1 MIVCLLKGI
10 LKYCLQVFTNSLIL
24 SDDAK
29 RFAVAREI
37 ERGKTD
43 GYRWNGVIMPVHI
56 AITYLLCRLGN
67 RKAMLFRRAPIY
79 RLAMYQLVGGIMAF
93 SAVFMKDV
101 IKYNLESVLD
111 NKACNLG
118 IGYARGGVEYYDKQ
132 LKNHIALRTLM
143 PDNKGQKLYNLKG
156 DTWTSL
162 FRPYKQTPITQR
174 KEECMKILKDL
185 DNNAQI

>member
-1 MIVCLLKGI
+1 M
-10 LKYCLQVFTNSLIL
+10 QVFTTSLIL

-111 NKACNLG
+111 NKACGLG

-185 DNNAQI
+185 DKNAQI

>member
-1 MIVCLLKGI
+1 
-10 LKYCLQVFTNSLIL
+10 
-24 SDDAK
+24 
-29 RFAVAREI
+29 
-37 ERGKTD
+37 
-43 GYRWNGVIMPVHI
+43 
-56 AITYLLCRLGN
+56 
-67 RKAMLFRRAPIY
+67 MLFKRAPIY

-101 IKYNLESVLD
+101 IQYNLESVLD
-111 NKACNLG
+111 NKACSLG